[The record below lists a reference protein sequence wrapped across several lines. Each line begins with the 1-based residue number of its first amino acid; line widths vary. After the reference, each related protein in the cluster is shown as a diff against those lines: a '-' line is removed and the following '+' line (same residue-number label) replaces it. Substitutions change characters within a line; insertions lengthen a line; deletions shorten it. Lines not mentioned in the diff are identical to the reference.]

1 MAGALRFDDQVAIIT
16 GAGRGMGRRHGLSMA
31 ERGAKI
37 VVFDRGVDL
46 DGSGSSDQP
55 ADEVVE
61 EIKALGGDAVAFHGS
76 VTDEADAAAAVQLA
90 LDTFGRLDILINNA
104 GISDPELF
112 ENQTVQQF
120 RTMCDVQ
127 YFGTVL
133 VTKAAWP
140 HFMANGGGR
149 IVNTCSEGPLGIHE
163 KMTSYGGA
171 KGGVIGF
178 TTTLAAEGPK
188 YGISVNGFSPRVSTR
203 LSAPEVLSKVY
214 DLPPEAF
221 EKSMAAFPP
230 ELASPACVYLANQA
244 CPLNGVILVAGGGEV
259 FRLAYMEN
267 EPWKSDDQS
276 IENIA
281 ANIEAIIDMSTA
293 HNVGVGISGKADL
306 GRVREH

>member
-1 MAGALRFDDQVAIIT
+1 MADQLRFDDQVAIIT
-16 GAGRGMGRRHGLSMA
+16 GGGRGMGRQHGLAMA

-37 VVFDRGVDL
+37 VVFDRGGDL
-46 DGSGSSDQP
+46 DGTGSSTQP
-55 ADEVVE
+55 ADDVVA
-61 EIKALGGDAVAFHGS
+61 EIKALGSDAVAFYGS

-133 VTKAAWP
+133 VTKAVWP

-178 TTTLAAEGPK
+178 TITLAAEGPK
-188 YGISVNGFSPRVSTR
+188 YGIAVNGYSPRVATR
-203 LSAPEVLSKVY
+203 LSSPEVLSKVY
-214 DLPPEAF
+214 DKPAEAF
-221 EKSMAAFPP
+221 AKNLETLPP
-230 ELASPACVYLANQA
+230 ELASPACVYLANDA
-244 CPLNGVILVAGGGEV
+244 CPLNGVILVAGGGQV

-267 EPWKSDDQS
+267 EPWSSADQS
-276 IENIA
+276 LENIA
-281 ANIEAIIDMSTA
+281 ANIETIIDMGSA
-293 HNVGVGISGKADL
+293 HNVGVGIRGMPDMPTA
-306 GRVREH
+306 GR